1 MTHLVVVPHT
11 HWDREWYRTH
21 EQFRARLVALL
32 DGLLDL
38 LERDAEFRCFSLD
51 GQTIVVDDYLAVRP
65 EARPRIEQ
73 LVRAGRLLIGPW
85 TVLPDEWL
93 VSGEALIRNLRLGL
107 ARGDSLGGAQR
118 LGYVPDQFGH
128 VGQLPQIFAGFGFA
142 AAVLWRGVGA
152 DVAETTFTWEAP
164 DGSRSFA
171 CYLPNGYFNGQLL
184 PRDPDALAARL
195 TREIERLEPFA
206 KIPTH
211 LLMNGS
217 DHQTPEPELPRAL
230 RAAVAKLAGVT
241 CEIGSLLAYV
251 QRARRESREDRPL
264 HRGELRSGLRAP
276 LLPGC
281 ASARMPQ
288 KQRDFA
294 NDRTLVRALEPLS
307 TWVSALGGAA
317 DPGTIEFAWRLA
329 LENHPHDSICGCSI
343 DAVHAQ
349 METRFDRVAE
359 IADEALERIGRQWIS
374 RVAPAPGGG
383 AAAGD
388 PFAVWHSNAAGRA
401 LVDAQL
407 ELDVPGEKLAR
418 SAGRVAAH
426 VRDSTGRRI
435 PADVELVAAGSV
447 WGGTFPRAL
456 AESILPSIGREF
468 LGYHVNEVT
477 SLREAER
484 LRVRA
489 RLGVTP
495 RGELDVEATRL
506 RLTRELAD
514 PAVQSVEVEAWRPPR
529 LRLRFVDE
537 LPGHGLRAYR
547 VFRGQARAAGDGA
560 LASGRGADG
569 SGWIE
574 NEHWHVSAAPD
585 GRVRL
590 VHRADGVAIED
601 ALRVVSEGDRGDEY
615 NFDPVPAVQVSE
627 SLGRARVRVA
637 RAGAAGATLEI
648 AARLRVPESLAPDR
662 AARSG
667 KSVAL
672 PVSLRLRLAPGLDR
686 IDVELSL
693 DNTAR
698 DHRLRLHV
706 RAPFAARRFRVES
719 AFELVERPIAP
730 EADAFGPGRAAEL
743 PIGACPQRGFAS
755 IDDGARAL
763 SVANRG
769 NAEVEA
775 VPEPDGRTSLAVTL
789 LRAVGHLSRGDLRL
803 RRGHAGPPFETP
815 GAQVPGRHRAELS
828 LRLHGA
834 GDADSVAHAH
844 RFVYPPLALAGAGAE
859 DAPLRDGA
867 RLLELDDPG
876 VVVSALEP
884 RADGSAIVR
893 LYETTGRTRSV
904 SLSWNAPGDWTW
916 QAVDL
921 AEQPDP
927 AARIEVSGARARL
940 ELHAWQIR
948 NLRVRRGDGAS

>member
-1 MTHLVVVPHT
+1 MSHVIVVPHT

-38 LERDAEFRCFSLD
+38 LERDPEFRCFSLD

-65 EARPRIEQ
+65 DARPRIEA
-73 LVRAGRLLIGPW
+73 LIRAGRLVIGPW

-107 ARGDSLGGAQR
+107 ARGDALGGAQR

-128 VGQLPQIFAGFGFA
+128 VGQLPQIFAGFGFE

-152 DVAETTFTWEAP
+152 DVAETAFAWEAP
-164 DGSRSFA
+164 DGSRVFA
-171 CYLPNGYFNGQLL
+171 GYLANGYFNGQLL
-184 PRDPDALAARL
+184 PRDPEALASRL
-195 TREIERLEPFA
+195 TREIERLAPFA
-206 KIPTH
+206 RIPTY
-211 LLMNGS
+211 LVMNGS
-217 DHQTPEPELPRAL
+217 DHQAPEPELPRAL
-230 RAAVAKLAGVT
+230 GAATAKLEGVT
-241 CEIGSLLAYV
+241 SEIGTLLSYV
-251 QRARRESREDRPL
+251 QRARRESRADLPV

-294 NDRTLVRALEPLS
+294 NDRALVRALEPLS
-307 TWVSALGGAA
+307 AGVSALGGAA
-317 DPGTIEFAWRLA
+317 DPGTIEFAWRTA

-359 IADEALERIGRQWIS
+359 IAGEALERIGREWVS
-374 RVAPAPGGG
+374 RIAPAPGGS

-388 PFAVWHSNAAGRA
+388 PFAVWHSNAAGSA
-401 LVDAQL
+401 LVDAEL
-407 ELDVPGEKLAR
+407 ELDVPGAPLER
-418 SAGRVAAH
+418 SRGRVAAH
-426 VRDSTGRRI
+426 VRDSSGRRI
-435 PADVELVAAGSV
+435 PADVELVAAGSA
-447 WGGTFPRAL
+447 WGATFPRGL
-456 AESILPSIGREF
+456 AESILPGIGREF
-468 LGYHVNEVT
+468 LGFHVNEVT
-477 SLREAER
+477 AERAEER
-484 LRVRA
+484 LRVCA

-495 RGELDVEATRL
+495 RGALDVEATRL
-506 RLTRELAD
+506 RLMRELAD
-514 PAVQSVEVEAWRPPR
+514 PAVQSVEIEAWRPPR

-537 LPGHGLRAYR
+537 LPAHGLRTYR
-547 VFRGQARAAGDGA
+547 VFRGHARAATAEGA

-574 NEHWHVSAAPD
+574 NEHWHVAAAPD
-585 GRVRL
+585 GRIRL
-590 VHRADGVAIED
+590 VHRADGTTIED
-601 ALRVVSEGDRGDEY
+601 ALRIVSEGDRGDEY
-615 NFDPVPAVQVSE
+615 CFDPVPGAPVVE
-627 SLGRARVRVA
+627 RPERTRVRVE
-637 RAGAAGATLEI
+637 RAGDAAVAL
-648 AARLRVPESLAPDR
+648 ALDARFRMPESLAPDR
-662 AARSG
+662 AGRAT
-667 KSVAL
+667 KAVTL

-686 IDVELSL
+686 LDVEVTL
-693 DNTAR
+693 DNAAR

-719 AFELVERPIAP
+719 AFEVVERPIAP
-730 EADAFGPGRAAEL
+730 PADAFGPGRAAES
-743 PIGACPQRGFAS
+743 PIGACPQRAFAS

-769 NAEVEA
+769 NAEAEA
-775 VPEPDGRTSLAVTL
+775 VPEPDGSTSLAVTL
-789 LRAVGHLSRGDLRL
+789 LRAVGFLSRGDLQL

-828 LRLHGA
+828 VRIHGA
-834 GDADSVAHAH
+834 ADTDAVARLH
-844 RFVYPPLALAGAGAE
+844 RFVYPPLALAGAGPD

-876 VVVSALEP
+876 VVVSAIEP

-893 LYETTGRTRSV
+893 IYETTGRARPV
-904 SLSWNAPGDWTW
+904 SLAWNAPGDWTW
-916 QAVDL
+916 EAVDL
-921 AEQPDP
+921 AERPEP
-927 AARIEVSGARARL
+927 GARIEVSGARARA
-940 ELHAWQIR
+940 ELRAFEIR
-948 NLRVRRGDGAS
+948 NLRARRLA

>member
-1 MTHLVVVPHT
+1 MPHIVVVPHT

-21 EQFRARLVALL
+21 EQFRARLVVLL

-51 GQTIVVDDYLAVRP
+51 GQTIVLDDYLAVRP
-65 EARPRIEQ
+65 AARPRIEK
-73 LVRAGRLLIGPW
+73 LVRAGRLAIGPW

-107 ARGDSLGGAQR
+107 ERADSLGGAQR
-118 LGYVPDQFGH
+118 IGYVPDQFGH
-128 VGQLPQIFAGFGFA
+128 VGQLPQIFAGFGFE

-164 DGSRSFA
+164 DGSRVFA
-171 CYLPNGYFNGQLL
+171 GYLANGYFNGQLL
-184 PRDPDALAARL
+184 PRDPGALAARL
-195 TREIERLEPFA
+195 ARELERLAPFA
-206 KIPTH
+206 KIPTY

-217 DHQTPEPELPRAL
+217 DHQSPEPELPRAL
-230 RAAVAKLAGVT
+230 RDAVAKLDGVT
-241 CEIGSLLAYV
+241 CEIGSLLSYV
-251 QRARRESREDRPL
+251 QRARRESRAGVPV

-281 ASARMPQ
+281 ASARLPQ
-288 KQRDFA
+288 KRRDFA
-294 NDRTLVRALEPLS
+294 NDRRLVRELEPLS
-307 TWVSALGGAA
+307 AWVAALGGAA
-317 DPGTIEFAWRLA
+317 DPQTIEFAWRLA
-329 LENHPHDSICGCSI
+329 LENHPHDSICGCSV

-349 METRFDRVAE
+349 METRFDRVEE
-359 IADEALERIGRQWIS
+359 ISREALERVGREWIA
-374 RVAPAPGGG
+374 RIAPAPGSG

-388 PFAVWHSNAAGRA
+388 PFAVWHANAAGRA

-407 ELDVPGEKLAR
+407 ELDVPGAPRECSR
-418 SAGRVAAH
+418 GRIAAH
-426 VRDSTGRRI
+426 VRDSAGRRI

-447 WGGTFPRAL
+447 WGATFPRAL
-456 AESILPSIGREF
+456 AESILPGIGREF

-477 SLREAER
+477 SLREEER
-484 LRVRA
+484 MRVRA

-514 PAVQSVEVEAWRPPR
+514 PGVQSVEIEAWRPPL
-529 LRLRFVDE
+529 LRVRFADE
-537 LPGHGLRAYR
+537 LPGHGLRTYR
-547 VFRGQARAAGDGA
+547 VFRGHARATGGGA

-569 SGWIE
+569 GGWIE
-574 NEHWHVSAAPD
+574 NEHWHVSAARD
-585 GRVRL
+585 GRVRI
-590 VHRADGVAIED
+590 VRRADGVAIED

-615 NFDPVPAVQVSE
+615 NFDPVPGAPAVE
-627 SLGRARVRVA
+627 RPARARVRVE
-637 RAGAAGATLEI
+637 RAGDAAATLAI
-648 AARLRVPESLAPDR
+648 DARFRVPESLAADR
-662 AARSG
+662 GARSA
-667 KSVAL
+667 KTVTL
-672 PVSLRLRLAPGLDR
+672 PVSLRLRLATGLDR
-686 IDVELSL
+686 IDVGVSL

-719 AFELVERPIAP
+719 AFEVVERPIAP
-730 EADAFGPGRAAEL
+730 PPDAFGPERAAEL

-769 NAEVEA
+769 SAEVEA
-775 VPEPDGRTSLAVTL
+775 VPEADGRTSLAVTL

-815 GAQVPGRHRAELS
+815 GAQVPGRHEAELS

-834 GDADSVAHAH
+834 DDADAVAQLH
-844 RFVYPPLALAGAGAE
+844 RFVYPPLAIAGAGAAG
-859 DAPLRDGA
+859 APLGDGA

-876 VVVSALEP
+876 VVVSAIEP

-893 LYETTGRTRSV
+893 IYETTGRARAV
-904 SLSWNAPGDWTW
+904 SLQWNGPGDWTW
-916 QAVDL
+916 EATDL
-921 AEQPDP
+921 ADRPAP
-927 AARIEVSGARARL
+927 AARVEVSGARARIDL
-940 ELHAWQIR
+940 RAWEIR
-948 NLRVRRGDGAS
+948 NLRVRRVGR